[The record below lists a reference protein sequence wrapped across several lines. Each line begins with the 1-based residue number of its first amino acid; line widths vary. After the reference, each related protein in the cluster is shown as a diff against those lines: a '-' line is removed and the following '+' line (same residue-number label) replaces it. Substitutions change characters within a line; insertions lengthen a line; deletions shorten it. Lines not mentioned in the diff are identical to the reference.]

1 MQSAVK
7 TTELREDPRPTHVRA
22 VLQVLAVVAATIG
35 TFWLG
40 RLMPGWR
47 QWERATLGGQWL
59 IQILALM
66 VVPLVCVR
74 MLGDRPGRL
83 GITFGDFRRPLETG
97 MTALAV
103 VGPASG
109 MAFPLLGVLAWSPYS
124 WRGGLLLA
132 AVYGICLPLTGLV
145 ICKIR
150 PTTADTLPRMNV
162 AVAAVV
168 LAMGVMVSA
177 LTEESKPIVS
187 RVLLA
192 LLVVGPGEELLFRG
206 VVQSRLDRAFR
217 SPWHF
222 FGAKLGWGW
231 VLASLIFGL
240 AHFFSPVDFGK
251 GGWALWTAIAGLLFG
266 YIRAKGGSFVASGVV
281 HSVTLAVAA
290 LFA

>member
-1 MQSAVK
+1 MTDDAA
-7 TTELREDPRPTHVRA
+7 REA
-22 VLQVLAVVAATIG
+22 CK
-35 TFWLG
+35 
-40 RLMPGWR
+40 
-47 QWERATLGGQWL
+47 ATLARAYEDFVHSSPLEQRVFKVL
-59 IQILALM
+59 RDAVSPKQVAF
-66 VVPLVCVR
+66 VPL
-74 MLGDRPGRL
+74 
-83 GITFGDFRRPLETG
+83 
-97 MTALAV
+97 
-103 VGPASG
+103 
-109 MAFPLLGVLAWSPYS
+109 
-124 WRGGLLLA
+124 
-132 AVYGICLPLTGLV
+132 
-145 ICKIR
+145 
-150 PTTADTLPRMNV
+150 
-162 AVAAVV
+162 
-168 LAMGVMVSA
+168 SA

-240 AHFFSPVDFGK
+240 AHFFSPVDFGQ